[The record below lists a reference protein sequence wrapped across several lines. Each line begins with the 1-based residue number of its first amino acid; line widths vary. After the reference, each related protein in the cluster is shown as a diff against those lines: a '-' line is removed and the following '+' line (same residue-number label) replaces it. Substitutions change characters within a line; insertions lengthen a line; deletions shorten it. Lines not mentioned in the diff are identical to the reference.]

1 MFRLLGRVQ
10 LAYLGL
16 FALVC
21 GGVFA
26 YEATYIWPM
35 QHCEQ
40 AGGWWSAKFH
50 ECATPMP
57 IWRIT
62 GRGGPDAAKPGQTT
76 PAAAATTQAAPTQAK
91 PTQATPAKKP

>member
-40 AGGWWSAKFH
+40 GGGWWSAKYH

-57 IWRIT
+57 IWRLT
-62 GRGGPDAAKPGQTT
+62 GRGAPDAAKSVAATSAAGRGDATQTAPAT
-76 PAAAATTQAAPTQAK
+76 QAAAA
-91 PTQATPAKKP
+91 KKP